1 MKTSFILLIA
11 ALAVFSTGNAEV
23 VNHVKTATLADDAV
37 QLVSMAERYAEVKEV
52 SLVSKEVEKKAHLKN
67 VSTSLP
73 IAYYERP
80 KGTTYVGMSPES
92 ASLNNDW
99 MYFPAFKE
107 VDWTN
112 LAFGAE
118 SFKWAYAS
126 GELDS
131 EDNDVMNEATTN
143 VITTPKYDGGYYTA
157 PQLTATNSVGDSI
170 FSTVD
175 FLYTAPVFQ
184 IEDET
189 TTYNFLSTNIRPDAE
204 IIAAAGATIFNSD
217 DANKLLDQKFGLSAA
232 GFTDVKLDGI
242 SELYYKPL
250 RPYLLSQVVA
260 HVADINNGA
269 ANINAQLVINRVELD
284 ENDDVK
290 KIGEKLC
297 EATIE
302 CAVVAGRQWQILN
315 FENLVYTDPETGRKK
330 DLIIDDNIL
339 VTIRPTDGSQ
349 FAQYLWASSKAWL
362 QADPSNRWNLST
374 AYALISAQKDGNSYL
389 IPGAMCAAYYMDDA
403 NTIAGAMKSWP
414 IQILAETYYIYSADK
429 LFKAANGKSS
439 KAFKVNSYY
448 SYDSGL
454 WNVKAVDAD
463 GNDVDW
469 IGWSVKD
476 NNVVYDAGSSYY
488 SGISDLTITASA
500 LPVDK
505 QWREAW
511 LSIGY
516 YGAEEKIHIVQG
528 DNNGNDLYVSNA
540 EVCAGK
546 SIKLSLNMN
555 NYIEVVGFQCDFYAP
570 QNTEVAVDSIGEY
583 AIELSEARTNAKR
596 TNTFDFE
603 RMEDGAIRII
613 ACSTM
618 NYPFSGQLG
627 EVATIVLNTSENLE
641 AGDYPLLLK
650 NIVITD
656 ALGSSYEQ
664 KDVETKLTVK
674 KYEIGDANGDGEV
687 NIGDYTTITNYI
699 LNRNPAQ
706 FVEIAADTNG
716 DGNIDVADL
725 ARLVG
730 ILLKE

>member
-1 MKTSFILLIA
+1 MKKSLLFSASIA
-11 ALAVFSTGNAEV
+11 IAFAGNAKV
-23 VNHVKTATLADDAV
+23 VNHVVTTSVDENAV
-37 QLVSMAERYAEVKEV
+37 QAVPMAQRYASVKEV
-52 SLVSKEVEKKAHLKN
+52 SNTSYRELTKAQLKEEA
-67 VSTSLP
+67 TSLP
-73 IAYYERP
+73 VSYYERP

-92 ASLNNDW
+92 ASLTNEW

-126 GELDS
+126 GELDG
-131 EDNDVMNEATTN
+131 EDEDIMAEATTN
-143 VITTPKYDGGYYTA
+143 VITTPKYYGGYYTA

-362 QADPSNRWNLST
+362 EADPSNRWNLST

-389 IPGAMCAAYYMDDA
+389 IPGAMCAAYYMDKA
-403 NTIAGAMKSWP
+403 KTSIGAMKSWP
-414 IQILAETYYIYSADK
+414 IQILAETYYIDSDDTEMIAETATESTK
-429 LFKAANGKSS
+429 TFT
-439 KAFKVNSYY
+439 VNSFY
-448 SYDSGL
+448 SYSSDY
-454 WNVKAVDAD
+454 WEIEAVDAD
-463 GNDVDW
+463 GEEVEWVSIPVDD
-469 IGWSVKD
+469 IK
-476 NNVVYDAGSSYY
+476 
-488 SGISDLTITASA
+488 DLTVEIGGTVYYAGQTEVPVTVEA
-500 LPVDK
+500 LPAGVSG
-505 QWREAW
+505 REAW
-511 LSIGY
+511 VNISYMGASLS
-516 YGAEEKIHIVQG
+516 IHIVQG
-528 DNNGNDLYVSNA
+528 EAGVEGVTVKAAQSVTVDGDNFVVKANDNVAKA
-540 EVCAGK
+540 EVFTAAGQK
-546 SIKLSLNMN
+546 
-555 NYIEVVGFQCDFYAP
+555 
-570 QNTEVAVDSIGEY
+570 VA
-583 AIELSEARTNAKR
+583 EAAVNGT
-596 TNTFDFE
+596 T
-603 RMEDGAIRII
+603 
-613 ACSTM
+613 
-618 NYPFSGQLG
+618 
-627 EVATIVLNTSENLE
+627 TIDA
-641 AGDYPLLLK
+641 AGL
-650 NIVITD
+650 
-656 ALGSSYEQ
+656 
-664 KDVETKLTVK
+664 
-674 KYEIGDANGDGEV
+674 ANGL
-687 NIGDYTTITNYI
+687 YI
-699 LNRNPAQ
+699 VKL
-706 FVEIAADTNG
+706 DNG
-716 DGNIDVADL
+716 TAVK
-725 ARLVG
+725 VV
-730 ILLKE
+730 K